1 MDDFENYLL
10 NRILDLKGRIEEEN
24 KSVVNDEVRNSVLFY
39 LNNTL
44 EEVVEILANYTLNY
58 KIWG

>member
-1 MDDFENYLL
+1 MDCFENYLF
-10 NRILDLKGRIEEEN
+10 NRINEIKNSIEEN
-24 KSVVNDEVRNSVLFY
+24 TNSDNDTCKNEVLWS

>member
-1 MDDFENYLL
+1 MDNFESYLFDRINEIKGSIDENL
-10 NRILDLKGRIEEEN
+10 NISNEEGKN
-24 KSVVNDEVRNSVLFY
+24 EVLWC